1 MKSSNLF
8 VRNLNFDLRE
18 DEFRNIIEGLGHDDS
33 FVIFKVD
40 KIKQLDAI

>member
-18 DEFRNIIEGLGHDDS
+18 DEFRNIIEGLGHQ
-33 FVIFKVD
+33 V
-40 KIKQLDAI
+40 L